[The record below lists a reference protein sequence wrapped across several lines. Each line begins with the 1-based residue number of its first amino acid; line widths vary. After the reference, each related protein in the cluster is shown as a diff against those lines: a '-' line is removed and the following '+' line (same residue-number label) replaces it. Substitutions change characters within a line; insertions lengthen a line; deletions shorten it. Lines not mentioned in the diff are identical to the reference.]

1 MVMSMPFQCCNC
13 KKYIVRYNCYEDETE
28 YHCWLAMIEISSALS
43 CLHSCILVYMMR
55 HDIIYPVEAEPSIL
69 RDTISWMRTH
79 VFHVFRRARKKIK
92 PFLDSVN
99 FILNIPKSWEQGSRS
114 KEGFVE
120 DMEHICKFAELFDN
134 PDEHS
139 SEQLSNRLKNL
150 FCTVSATGW
159 HMEQK

>member
-1 MVMSMPFQCCNC
+1 MM
-13 KKYIVRYNCYEDETE
+13 D
-28 YHCWLAMIEISSALS
+28 ISIALS
-43 CLHSCILVYMMR
+43 LLHSFILVYMMR
-55 HDIIYPVEAEPSIL
+55 HDIIYPVEAEPSTL
-69 RDTISWMRTH
+69 RDTISWMRKH
-79 VFHVFRRARKKIK
+79 LFHVFRRAHEKIK

-114 KEGFVE
+114 KEGFVD

-134 PDEHS
+134 PEEHP
-139 SEQLSNRLKNL
+139 SEQLSNLLKNK